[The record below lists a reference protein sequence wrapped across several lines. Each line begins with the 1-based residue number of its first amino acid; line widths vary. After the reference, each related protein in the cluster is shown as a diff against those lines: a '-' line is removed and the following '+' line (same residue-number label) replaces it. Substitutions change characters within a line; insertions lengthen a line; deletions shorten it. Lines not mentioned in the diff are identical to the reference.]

1 MKRESY
7 QKTKNMVLMAVFIA
21 IIIIQSIVPI
31 LGYIPLGI
39 INATLVH
46 VTVAIGAV
54 LLGVKAGA
62 GLGLVFGLGSM
73 WKNTFIMVNP
83 TSFCFS
89 PFVPGI
95 GGYSGG
101 IRSVIVCL
109 VPRVLVG
116 VVVALVFNALRN
128 KKVNQK
134 ISLLV
139 AGAMAGITNTIL
151 VMSGIFFLFGPS
163 YASAAKIEF
172 SQLPLIIM
180 GIIGTNGVAESI
192 VSAILTL
199 AVAGTLLK
207 INKINEDR

>member
-1 MKRESY
+1 MNSKSY
-7 QKTKNMVLMAVFIA
+7 QKTRKMVLMAVFIA

-31 LGYIPLGI
+31 LGYIPLGV

-46 VTVAIGAV
+46 ITVAIGAI
-54 LLGVKAGA
+54 LLGVKEGA
-62 GLGLVFGLGSM
+62 GLGLAFGLGSM
-73 WKNTFIMVNP
+73 WKNTFIMPNP

-89 PFVPGI
+89 PFVPDVR
-95 GGYSGG
+95 GYSGG

-109 VPRVLVG
+109 VPRILVG
-116 VVVALVFNALRN
+116 VVAALVFKAL
-128 KKVNQK
+128 KKRVNVK
-134 ISLLV
+134 IALLA

-151 VMSGIFFLFGPS
+151 VMSGIYFLFGES
-163 YASAAKIEF
+163 YAGASQVEF
-172 SQLPLIIM
+172 SKLPLIIM

-207 INKINEDR
+207 INEDN